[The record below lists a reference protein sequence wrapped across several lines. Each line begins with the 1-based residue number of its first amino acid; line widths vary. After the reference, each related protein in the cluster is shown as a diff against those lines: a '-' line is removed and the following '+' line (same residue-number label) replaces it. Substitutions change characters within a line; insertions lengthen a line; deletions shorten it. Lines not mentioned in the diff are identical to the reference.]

1 MKNWLKWI
9 PNPNS
14 WMSAILLNLL
24 MGAFVFGIKCIQD
37 PLGKFLRQNFSYRL
51 LLTYQVLA
59 ILLPILAIAFTH
71 HFLHLL
77 LDRFFPET
85 QTPDTA
91 RTEGLFPGI
100 LSWWEGL
107 YGWLVIVLS
116 VTLSIAIIA
125 AFFHSDESFLT
136 YMQMLFSWDRPEHLL
151 SAPSIG
157 RTVIAAYF
165 YQFEYLV
172 HRQIIAA
179 SSGSYYRR

>member
-107 YGWLVIVLS
+107 YGNKLPRSASICKLGRWLTDKTPKALCHV
-116 VTLSIAIIA
+116 AIWPWI
-125 AFFHSDESFLT
+125 
-136 YMQMLFSWDRPEHLL
+136 
-151 SAPSIG
+151 
-157 RTVIAAYF
+157 
-165 YQFEYLV
+165 
-172 HRQIIAA
+172 QI
-179 SSGSYYRR
+179 